1 MGDGVNARYGVNTAA
16 DRAGGR
22 CTAFVYALRAAPVR

>member
-1 MGDGVNARYGVNTAA
+1 MSARYGVNTAA

-22 CTAFVYALRAAPVR
+22 CTAFVYALRAAPA